1 MEQPKKITIIEKHGK
16 PMSDDELPDV
26 CQVRESHE
34 DYVGLVREDMYDIDT
49 IYDLAELFK
58 IFGDST
64 RLRIMSALLHHELCV
79 CDISDTLEMN
89 QSAISHQLRVL
100 RTAGLIKVRRCGKS
114 AFYSL
119 DDDHVKKIIELGFEH
134 ITEKD

>member
-1 MEQPKKITIIEKHGK
+1 MEDFREQELGFE
-16 PMSDDELPDV
+16 DEAEETG
-26 CQVRESHE
+26 QSHE
-34 DYVGLVREDMYDIDT
+34 DYVELVRSDMYDVDRVF
-49 IYDLAELFK
+49 DLAELFK

-64 RLRIMSALLHHELCV
+64 RLRIMSALLNHELCV
-79 CDISDTLEMN
+79 CDISEVLEMN

-119 DDDHVKKIIELGFEH
+119 DDDHVKQIIEMGFDH
-134 ITEKD
+134 INEKN

>member
-1 MEQPKKITIIEKHGK
+1 MDGFDNKVKYAEAEFE
-16 PMSDDELPDV
+16 DEPAESG
-26 CQVRESHE
+26 ESHV
-34 DYVGLVREDMYDIDT
+34 DYVNLVRSDMYDIDSV
-49 IYDLAELFK
+49 YDLAELFK

-64 RLRIMSALLHHELCV
+64 RLRIMSALLNHELCV
-79 CDISDTLEMN
+79 CDISDVLEMN

-119 DDDHVKKIIELGFEH
+119 DDDHVKKIIEMGFEH
-134 ITEKD
+134 INEKD

>member
-1 MEQPKKITIIEKHGK
+1 MDKPKIVKIVEKNA
-16 PMSDDELPDV
+16 DDLPDV
-26 CQVRESHE
+26 CEVRESHT
-34 DYVGLVREDMYDIDT
+34 DYVELVQQDMYGVDE

-58 IFGDST
+58 VFGDST
-64 RLRIMSALLHHELCV
+64 RLRILTALLHHELCV
-79 CDISDTLEMN
+79 CDISDALEMN

-134 ITEKD
+134 IMEGK